1 MDSWVS
7 FHIGRSSLPQ
17 NFENREWNFF
27 FSSRNKALV
36 DILLS
41 IVSRKLLK
49 AEPSPHYFHES
60 KLIIKR
66 TLTLECRESAIRI
79 SVWNKEPF
87 TYHKTQ
93 KSTKLKQR
101 KIYYVAASVKTFWLH
116 KFPTDVRVL
125 KWKWS
130 SWQKTG
136 KIKKK
141 KNGRTLKIKSYL
153 KREN

>member
-1 MDSWVS
+1 MSEFS
-7 FHIGRSSLPQ
+7 YRSSLPQ
-17 NFENREWNFF
+17 NFENREWNLFF
-27 FSSRNKALV
+27 PRNKALV

-66 TLTLECRESAIRI
+66 TLTLECRESVIRI
-79 SVWNKEPF
+79 SIWNKEPF

-101 KIYYVAASVKTFWLH
+101 KIYYVAASVKTF
-116 KFPTDVRVL
+116 
-125 KWKWS
+125 
-130 SWQKTG
+130 
-136 KIKKK
+136 
-141 KNGRTLKIKSYL
+141 
-153 KREN
+153 